1 MSEMRHFADFIE
13 FTQGGR
19 KKIISLDSIESV
31 EASENGK
38 ALVNGEEVDQ
48 GYEDILNFLND
59 YACVNIDHDLIK
71 ES

>member
-1 MSEMRHFADFIE
+1 MRHFADFIE

-48 GYEDILNFLND
+48 GYSKLP
-59 YACVNIDHDLIK
+59 
-71 ES
+71 